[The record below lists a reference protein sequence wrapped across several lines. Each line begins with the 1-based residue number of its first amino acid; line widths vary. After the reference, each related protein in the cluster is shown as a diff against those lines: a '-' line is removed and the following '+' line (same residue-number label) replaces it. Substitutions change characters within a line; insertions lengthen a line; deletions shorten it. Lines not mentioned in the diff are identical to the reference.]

1 MTPPRLTIKGGSL
14 VTPDGVVS
22 ADLTSEEGV
31 ITAIGRAEGGG
42 RVVDATG
49 LVVLPGMVDTHVH
62 LMDPGPTEREDFP
75 TGTRAAAVS
84 GVTTVVEHT
93 HAHPVRSPS
102 DLASKRAY
110 LVGRSNVDYGLAAHV
125 WPEDIAGMPEL
136 WRAGVVFFKLFT
148 CTTHGVPGL
157 SAPELLAALTAL
169 AAVDGR
175 ALVHCEDETMTAM
188 AEWSLRRAGR
198 HDPGLLV
205 EWRSRRAE
213 LSALTMVGA
222 LAAATGVAITFA
234 HVSHHEAV
242 EVVQTARS
250 WGADA
255 AAEACPQY
263 LALDESEVLDQ
274 GALRKFTPP
283 ARSRNDDERDQMW
296 RALRNGS
303 LTHVATDHAP
313 STVEQKLAGDIW
325 EAPFGLPGLDTTYP
339 FMVDAAL
346 RGVLTLDE
354 VALRCAAVPAERYG
368 LAPAKGAILV
378 GADADLVL
386 VDPNSTWTVER
397 ADIVSKAGWSP
408 FEGHTFRG
416 RTIATYLRGE
426 EIAANGKC
434 HDLRSGKF
442 LHGAG
447 GAGNG

>member
-1 MTPPRLTIKGGSL
+1 MTPDLTIKGGSL
-14 VTPDGVVS
+14 ATPEGVVVADLAS
-22 ADLTSEEGV
+22 ADGV
-31 ITAIGRAEGGG
+31 ITALGQLEGRG

-49 LVVLPGMVDTHVH
+49 LLVLPGMVDTHVH

-75 TGTRAAAVS
+75 TGTRAAAAR

-93 HAHPVRSPS
+93 HAHPVRNPA
-102 DLASKRAY
+102 DLAAKREH

-125 WPEDIAGMPEL
+125 WPEDIAGMPVL

-157 SAPELLAALTAL
+157 SAAELLGALTAL
-169 AAVDGR
+169 AKVDGR
-175 ALVHCEDETMTAM
+175 ALVHCEDESITAM
-188 AEWSLRRAGR
+188 AEWALRQAGR
-198 HDPGLLV
+198 HDPDLLI

-213 LSALTMVGA
+213 ISALTMVGA
-222 LAAATGVAITFA
+222 LAAATGAAITFA
-234 HVSHHEAV
+234 HVSSGEAV
-242 EVVQTARS
+242 TAVQTARR

-263 LALDESEVLDQ
+263 LALDESEIRSE

-283 ARSRNDDERDQMW
+283 ARSRNDDERDEMW

-313 STVEQKLAGDIW
+313 STLEQKLEGDIW

-339 FMVDAAL
+339 FMIDAAL
-346 RGVLTLDE
+346 RGVLTIEE
-354 VALRCAAVPAERYG
+354 VALRCAAIPAERYG
-368 LAPAKGAILV
+368 LAPAKGAIRV

-386 VDPNSTWTVER
+386 IEPNSTWTVER
-397 ADIVSKAGWSP
+397 SDILSKAGWSP
-408 FEGHTFRG
+408 FEGRTFRG
-416 RTIATYLRGE
+416 RTVATYLRGK

-434 HDLRSGKF
+434 HELRSGEY
-442 LHGAG
+442 LSGMGA
-447 GAGNG
+447 NNP

>member
-1 MTPPRLTIKGGSL
+1 
-14 VTPDGVVS
+14 
-22 ADLTSEEGV
+22 
-31 ITAIGRAEGGG
+31 
-42 RVVDATG
+42 
-49 LVVLPGMVDTHVH
+49 MVDTHVH

-93 HAHPVRSPS
+93 HAHPVRSPLTLRQNGHIWPGGRTS
-102 DLASKRAY
+102 TTGWPPTSGPRTSPASPSC
-110 LVGRSNVDYGLAAHV
+110 G
-125 WPEDIAGMPEL
+125 
-136 WRAGVVFFKLFT
+136 AGVVFFKLFT

-157 SAPELLAALTAL
+157 SAPELLGALTAL

-175 ALVHCEDETMTAM
+175 ALVHCEDETMTSM

-222 LAAATGVAITFA
+222 LAAATGATITFA

-250 WGADA
+250 WGQMPPPRRVRSIWRWTRPK
-255 AAEACPQY
+255 C
-263 LALDESEVLDQ
+263 ST

-313 STVEQKLAGDIW
+313 STIEQKMAGDIW

-354 VALRCAAVPAERYG
+354 VALRCAAIPAERYG
-368 LAPAKGAILV
+368 LAPAKGAIRV
-378 GADADLVL
+378 GADADMVL
-386 VDPNSTWTVER
+386 IDPNATWRVER
-397 ADIVSKAGWSP
+397 ADIISKAGWSP
-408 FEGHTFRG
+408 FEGRTFRG
-416 RTIATYLRGE
+416 RPIATYLRGE
-426 EIAANGKC
+426 EIARDGSVTSC
-434 HDLRSGKF
+434 E
-442 LHGAG
+442 AG
-447 GAGNG
+447 GSSPAWEQTR